1 MITDGFTYVA
11 VIVFFAGVVV
21 WAEKVF
27 KGTVFRYVPAV
38 VIIYFGTMLLS
49 TCGLWEKTDDV
60 NVFYHLTKK
69 NLLPVMIFLMLL
81 RCDVRK
87 IMTLGPRMLLGF
99 FTASLSIVL
108 GFVIVYGSLKGMYE
122 PDTWRS
128 FAALSGSWMGGTG
141 NMVAIQEALHVP
153 GGKMGYVLLMDS
165 VNYAI
170 WVMALLALIPFAP
183 LFNKWTKS
191 DTTVLDQIGRYLND
205 VQEKVSRHTEFPDL
219 MVLIG
224 TGLLI
229 SALSMYLAGKLP
241 TTVFITPTAW
251 TVIMVTIAGIVCG
264 MTPLARVPGS
274 SQLSNAALYVL
285 VGLIGS
291 RANFAELTQAPLYI
305 ISGFLII
312 GIHAVILA
320 LAAKVFKL
328 DLFTCAVA
336 SLANIGGVASA
347 PILAAAYSKALIP
360 VGVLMAMLGYIVGTG
375 GGLLVGKLLS
385 LL

>member
-11 VIVFFAGVVV
+11 VIVFFAGAVV
-21 WAEKVF
+21 WVEKVF
-27 KGTVFRYVPAV
+27 KGTIFKYVPAV

-49 TCGLWEKTDDV
+49 TGAVWEKTDDV
-60 NVFYHLTKK
+60 NVYYNLTKR

-87 IMTLGPRMLLGF
+87 IITLGPRMLLGF
-99 FTASLSIVL
+99 FTASCSIVL
-108 GFVIVYGSLKGMYE
+108 GFIIVYGSFKGMYE
-122 PDTWRS
+122 PDTWKS

-165 VNYAI
+165 IDYAI

-191 DTTVLDQIGRYLND
+191 DTAVLDQIGRYLNET
-205 VQEKVSRHTEFPDL
+205 QEKVRHRSEFPDL

-224 TGLLI
+224 TGLLV
-229 SALSMYLAGKLP
+229 SALSMHLAGRLP

-251 TVIMVTIAGIVCG
+251 TVILVTIAGIVCA

-274 SQLSNAALYVL
+274 LQLSNAALYVL

-312 GIHAVILA
+312 GIHAVILT

-328 DLFTCAVA
+328 DLFTCALA

-375 GGLLVGKLLS
+375 GGLLVGKILS